1 MNSEL
6 PSLQSVTATV
16 QREEIHK
23 KVMNH
28 ETQSRTAATCGYN
41 VKTMPHSEN
50 FSSGMPEHV
59 FFLSKQTGDGR
70 SFKGKHLELKCI
82 NYHNT
87 RHLTDR
93 C

>member
-28 ETQSRTAATCGYN
+28 ETQSRTAATCGYH

-59 FFLSKQTGDGR
+59 FFFYQNKRVMADHSR
-70 SFKGKHLELKCI
+70 ENI
-82 NYHNT
+82 
-87 RHLTDR
+87 
-93 C
+93 

>member
-1 MNSEL
+1 
-6 PSLQSVTATV
+6 
-16 QREEIHK
+16 
-23 KVMNH
+23 MNH
-28 ETQSRTAATCGYN
+28 ETQSRTAATCGYH